1 MELLPL
7 PTFWFLSHCSLAA
20 GFIPLA
26 LELCFVSIRT
36 FAAAVP
42 ATAQPGQDILG
53 DSTRGRAA
61 CGSPTLMSSAL
72 SPRDFLPEVGEDG
85 AGAACEE
92 LPELHCVSAGTA
104 GLAPAF
110 PLSHATFAAA
120 AELQQSASQK

>member
-1 MELLPL
+1 MGLQGLDMELLPL

-61 CGSPTLMSSAL
+61 CGTPITYVLCS
-72 SPRDFLPEVGEDG
+72 LPQG
-85 AGAACEE
+85 
-92 LPELHCVSAGTA
+92 
-104 GLAPAF
+104 F
-110 PLSHATFAAA
+110 PSRGW
-120 AELQQSASQK
+120 